1 MLTLTR
7 TRVGSAVALVL
18 CILSIPAGAQERY
31 EVVAVKP
38 SAIRDISEVVPGLF
52 QPNGQWSAHGAT
64 LAILVRRA
72 YGIPASR
79 IAGSLPPW
87 AYSERFDIITTPLPG
102 RPIEQLQAAAQQLL
116 ADRFGLRARWEQ
128 RTMQVYALVRA
139 SQSGL
144 GPGLRASQR
153 SCDRTNASAARP
165 AGDWCAESLRRTE
178 SGTLQHH
185 LRDRLLGDLLT
196 ISGAR
201 TEIGDPIVDR
211 TGLIGRFD
219 VDFEF
224 TPSSTLGQSAPDAS
238 VPYSTAIAD
247 QLGLR
252 FEKRQELVQVLV
264 IEQVTRPLLD

>member
-7 TRVGSAVALVL
+7 TRMRSAVALVL

-64 LAILVRRA
+64 LAILLQRA
-72 YGIPASR
+72 YGVPSSR
-79 IAGSLPPW
+79 IVGSLPPW
-87 AYSERFDIITTPLPG
+87 AYSDRFDIVTTPLPG
-102 RPIEQLQAAAQQLL
+102 RPLDQLHAAAQQLL
-116 ADRFGLRARWEQ
+116 ADRFGLRTHWEL
-128 RTMQVYALVRA
+128 RTTDVYALVRA
-139 SQSGL
+139 SQSAL
-144 GPGLRASQR
+144 GSGLRTSQR
-153 SCDRTNASAARP
+153 SCDRTNGSADRP
-165 AGDWCAESLRRTE
+165 AADPCAESFLQTDTGTRRY
-178 SGTLQHH
+178 H
-185 LRDRLLGDLLT
+185 LRDRPLGDLLT
-196 ISGAR
+196 LSSAR

-224 TPSSTLGQSAPDAS
+224 TPSSTLARSGPDAS

-252 FEKRQELVQVLV
+252 FEKRQEPVQILV
-264 IEQVTRPLLD
+264 IEQVTPPSLD